1 MFSDREAAFPL
12 DLADQ
17 ALTIEVHLSESSY
30 PEDRISI
37 LNKITGTPL
46 DAVPE
51 TEHENFDRLNHSLRA
66 NFAMSSLAGVEIL
79 CRFAVVK
86 YVYFISLDLLL
97 GCF

>member
-17 ALTIEVHLSESSY
+17 ALTIEVHQSESSY

-66 NFAMSSLAGVEIL
+66 NFAMSSLAGVGNL
-79 CRFAVVK
+79 PRLAVVK
-86 YVYFISLDLLL
+86 SVYLIKGDFMSVS
-97 GCF
+97 